1 MTSTGISAHRRQRM
15 ATLVRLLAGLLVRVQ
30 SEELYQLKHVDDALV
45 DLRCPGELP
54 DNDAKRCSVMRL
66 IYSCCASQAV
76 EAESG
81 ASRSP
86 APSSLPM
93 GPLDHP
99 DSTPSSST
107 KCSASIV
114 QSPR

>member
-1 MTSTGISAHRRQRM
+1 MLI
-15 ATLVRLLAGLLVRVQ
+15 AGLLVRVQ
-30 SEELYQLKHVDDALV
+30 SEELYQPKHVDRALV

-99 DSTPSSST
+99 SSTLPSSA
-107 KCSASIV
+107 KLQRLDRPVAAPSAGQQCGV
-114 QSPR
+114 GLQDRVE